1 MTSTFDQ
8 FESIAHAQ
16 RQWQEGEDRVSFI
29 SEESRRREVIEDVI
43 DAIVYEL
50 HKRVGQTFQLSDLV
64 DTWRSCEP
72 WCTEI
77 VHERAPDNPGAWELS
92 LVADAAFHRMSRRAQ
107 DWGVTS

>member
-8 FESIAHAQ
+8 YESIAHAQ

-29 SEESRRREVIEDVI
+29 SEESSRRAIIEDVI

-50 HKRVGQTFQLSDLV
+50 HKRVGQTFMLIDLV
-64 DTWRSCEP
+64 DTWRTCEP
-72 WCTEI
+72 WCTQI
-77 VHERAPDNPGAWELS
+77 VHEQAPEPPAAWELS

-107 DWGVTS
+107 DWGLA